1 MFNPIPLPWMILAF
15 VLAVGGAGATG
26 YWKGGKDTGNR
37 IAADLART
45 AAATR
50 EAQDLALNAA
60 ADRISKLDVKNT
72 TIRQKTEV
80 RIREVPV
87 YRDCVHDAGTLGLL
101 NDALAPG
108 ATQGKPADHGKLSRT
123 DAAQ

>member
-1 MFNPIPLPWMILAF
+1 MNPIPLPWMLLAF
-15 VLAVGGAGATG
+15 LIAVGGAGATG

-50 EAQDLALNAA
+50 EAQDAALNAA
-60 ADRISKLDVKNT
+60 AEHIAKLDVKST

-80 RIREVPV
+80 ITREIPI
-87 YRDCVHDAGTLGLL
+87 YGDCRHDPRTLGLL
-101 NDALAPG
+101 NDALGASAESADPG
-108 ATQGKPADHGKLSRT
+108 ELPGP
-123 DAAQ
+123 DAAGR